1 MASGR
6 RASSAKP
13 DTRMVSAGTCSSS
26 ASWNRR
32 SNSSARRTGCISLS
46 TVPRGT
52 RVTLH
57 NFLPL
62 LALILNVSLAG
73 ITLLRNSGSRLN
85 RLFVYFVGGMAVWNL
100 GVFMLR
106 RAPDEPT
113 AVFWEIVIHTG
124 VIALP
129 AFYYHFVLIFLESTT
144 RHRTSLVVAYTLA
157 IVFNVI
163 NLSGSPLFMSGVKS
177 TYWGWAP
184 ATGPLYTPFF
194 IYFNFFLIYG
204 LLLRSYK
211 DVESSFRRNRATL
224 ILLGTGVS
232 LVGGV
237 IDFARFILTR
247 FVPAADLV
255 YPMGIPANMIFA
267 LMLGT
272 SIVRYRLFD
281 VNVLVKKGAIYLLLR
296 GVLTGTLVTAES
308 YADWDNVNPLWV
320 ILPLGFL
327 LTMLVSPIGQRLE
340 ERIERLMFSRRR
352 GCYETLL
359 DLSKRMGSIL
369 DFGRLM
375 ETLVH
380 GLVRGVPLTHCVLMI
395 FDPQRS
401 AFVVY
406 REDTTVGDGAGIVS
420 IRVDSPIVQWLNQKG
435 RVLVKEEA
443 KLNPEIAAYFETAE
457 NELDAIKAALIVP
470 LKIEGKLT
478 GILLVGEKLSGDI
491 FDEQE
496 LEVLAVLANQVAI
509 SLENARLY
517 EELSGSN
524 AQLMQASRLK
534 SQFLA
539 SMSHELRTPL
549 NSIIGFS
556 KVLLNRLD
564 GDLTERQEVYIR
576 SVHNSG
582 AHLLQ
587 LINGILDFS
596 RIEAGKVE
604 MVSEDLDL
612 HALIDECIESSTPLA
627 RGKQLKVEKN
637 VPLELPRLA
646 ADRTKVKQILLNLLS
661 NAIKFTSQGRVLVGV
676 AAEPGAVRV
685 KVSDTG
691 IGIRAEDLARLFE
704 PFQQLDNPVARSA
717 GGTGLG
723 LAISKKFV
731 ELHGGRIWAES
742 RENQGSTF
750 HFTLPLI

>member
-1 MASGR
+1 
-6 RASSAKP
+6 
-13 DTRMVSAGTCSSS
+13 
-26 ASWNRR
+26 
-32 SNSSARRTGCISLS
+32 
-46 TVPRGT
+46 
-52 RVTLH
+52 
-57 NFLPL
+57 
-62 LALILNVSLAG
+62 
-73 ITLLRNSGSRLN
+73 
-85 RLFVYFVGGMAVWNL
+85 
-100 GVFMLR
+100 
-106 RAPDEPT
+106 
-113 AVFWEIVIHTG
+113 
-124 VIALP
+124 
-129 AFYYHFVLIFLESTT
+129 
-144 RHRTSLVVAYTLA
+144 
-157 IVFNVI
+157 
-163 NLSGSPLFMSGVKS
+163 MSGVKS

-184 ATGPLYTPFF
+184 ATGLLYTPFF
-194 IYFNFFLIYG
+194 VYFNCFLIYG
-204 LLLRSYK
+204 LLHLVRTYN
-211 DVESSFRRNRATL
+211 DVDSSFRRNRATL
-224 ILLGTGVS
+224 ILLGTLVS
-232 LVGGV
+232 LIGGL
-237 IDFARFILTR
+237 IDFARFILAR

-255 YPMGIPANMIFA
+255 YPMGIPANMVFA

-281 VNVLVKKGAIYLLLR
+281 VNVVVKKGAIYLLLW
-296 GVLTGTLVTAES
+296 GVLTSVLVAAEQ
-308 YADWDNVNPLWV
+308 YADWDQLNPLWV
-320 ILPLGFL
+320 ILPLGFVM
-327 LTMLVSPIGQRLE
+327 TMLVSPLGQRLE
-340 ERIERLMFSRRR
+340 ERIERVMFSRRR

-395 FDPQRS
+395 YDAQRS

-406 REDTTVGDGAGIVS
+406 REDATVGEGVGAVA
-420 IRVDSPIVQWLNQKG
+420 IRVDSRIVQWLNQTG
-435 RVLVKEEA
+435 RVLVKEEV

-457 NELDAIKAALIVP
+457 GELDAIKATLIVP
-470 LKIEGKLT
+470 LKIESKLT

-491 FDEQE
+491 FDDQE

-517 EELSGSN
+517 EELSESN
-524 AQLMQASRLK
+524 AQLLQASRLK

-556 KVLLNRLD
+556 KVLLNRFD
-564 GDLTERQEVYIR
+564 GELTERQETYIR

-596 RIEAGKVE
+596 RIEAGKLE
-604 MVSEDLDL
+604 MISEELDL
-612 HALIDECIESSTPLA
+612 HELIDECVESSMPLA
-627 RGKQLKVEKN
+627 RGQQMKLEKN
-637 VPLELPRLA
+637 VPLELPPLSG
-646 ADRTKVKQILLNLLS
+646 DRTKVKQILLNLLS
-661 NAIKFTSQGRVLVGV
+661 NAIKFTAQGRILVSV
-676 AAEPGAVRV
+676 VAEPDAIRV
-685 KVSDTG
+685 SVADTG
-691 IGIRAEDLARLFE
+691 IGIREDDLAHLFE

-750 HFTLPLI
+750 HFTLPLT

>member
-1 MASGR
+1 MT
-6 RASSAKP
+6 P
-13 DTRMVSAGTCSSS
+13 
-26 ASWNRR
+26 
-32 SNSSARRTGCISLS
+32 
-46 TVPRGT
+46 
-52 RVTLH
+52 H

-62 LALILNVSLAG
+62 LALVLNVSLAG
-73 ITLLRNSGSRLN
+73 ITLFRNPGSRLN
-85 RLFVYFVGGMAVWNL
+85 RLFTYFVGGMAVWNF

-106 RAPDEPT
+106 RSPDEAT

-129 AFYYHFVLIFLESTT
+129 AFYYHFVLIFLEGTT
-144 RHRTSLVVAYTLA
+144 RHRTSLLVVYALA
-157 IVFNVI
+157 LLFSII
-163 NLSGSPLFMSGVKS
+163 NLSGSSLFMSGVNS

-184 ATGPLYTPFF
+184 ATGLLYTPFF
-194 IYFNFFLIYG
+194 VYFNCFLIYG
-204 LLLRSYK
+204 LLHLVRTYN
-211 DVESSFRRNRATL
+211 DVDSSFRRNRATL
-224 ILLGTGVS
+224 ILLGTLVS
-232 LVGGV
+232 LIGGL
-237 IDFARFILTR
+237 IDFARFILAR

-255 YPMGIPANMIFA
+255 YPLGIPANMVFA

-281 VNVLVKKGAIYLLLR
+281 VNVVVKKGAIYLLLW
-296 GVLTGTLVTAES
+296 GVLTSVLVAAEQ
-308 YADWDNVNPLWV
+308 YADWDQLNPLWV
-320 ILPLGFL
+320 ILPLGFVM
-327 LTMLVSPIGQRLE
+327 TMLVSPLGQRLE
-340 ERIERLMFSRRR
+340 ERIERVMFSRRR

-395 FDPQRS
+395 YDAQRS

-406 REDTTVGDGAGIVS
+406 REDATVGEGVGAVA
-420 IRVDSPIVQWLNQKG
+420 IRVDSRIVQWLNQTG
-435 RVLVKEEA
+435 RVLVKEEV

-457 NELDAIKAALIVP
+457 GELDAIKATLIVP
-470 LKIEGKLT
+470 LKIESKLT

-491 FDEQE
+491 FDDQE

-517 EELSGSN
+517 EELSESN
-524 AQLMQASRLK
+524 AQLLQASRLK

-556 KVLLNRLD
+556 KVLLNRFD
-564 GDLTERQEVYIR
+564 GELTERQETYIR

-596 RIEAGKVE
+596 RIEAGKLE
-604 MVSEDLDL
+604 MISEELDL
-612 HALIDECIESSTPLA
+612 HELIDECIESSMPLA
-627 RGKQLKVEKN
+627 RGKQMKLEKN
-637 VPLELPRLA
+637 VPLELPPLSG
-646 ADRTKVKQILLNLLS
+646 DRTKVKQILLNLLS
-661 NAIKFTSQGRVLVGV
+661 NAIKFTAQGRILVSV
-676 AAEPGAVRV
+676 VAEPDAIRV
-685 KVSDTG
+685 SVADTG
-691 IGIRAEDLARLFE
+691 IGIREDDLAHLFE

-750 HFTLPLI
+750 HFTLPLT

>member
-1 MASGR
+1 
-6 RASSAKP
+6 
-13 DTRMVSAGTCSSS
+13 
-26 ASWNRR
+26 
-32 SNSSARRTGCISLS
+32 
-46 TVPRGT
+46 
-52 RVTLH
+52 VTLH
-57 NFLPL
+57 NFVPL
-62 LALILNVSLAG
+62 FALILNVSLAG
-73 ITLLRNSGSRLN
+73 ITLFRNPGSRLN
-85 RLFVYFVGGMAVWNL
+85 RLFTYFVGGMAVWNF

-106 RAPDEPT
+106 RSPDETT
-113 AVFWEIVIHTG
+113 AFLWEVVIHVG

-144 RHRTSLVVAYTLA
+144 RHRTSLVVAYALSV
-157 IVFNVI
+157 VFSFLNA
-163 NLSGSPLFMSGVKS
+163 SGSPLFMTGVKT

-184 ATGPLYTPFF
+184 ATGVLYTPFF
-194 IYFNFFLIYG
+194 VYFNFFLIYG
-204 LLLRSYK
+204 LVHLIRNYK
-211 DVESSFRRNRATL
+211 DVDSSFRRNRTTL
-224 ILLGTGVS
+224 ILLGTLVS

-237 IDFARFILTR
+237 IDFTRFILAR
-247 FVPAADLV
+247 FVPAADFV

-267 LMLGT
+267 FMLGT

-281 VNVLVKKGAIYLLLR
+281 VNVVVKKGAIYLLVW
-296 GVLTGTLVTAES
+296 GVVTSVLVAAES
-308 YADWDNVNPLWV
+308 YADWDHLNPLLV
-320 ILPLGFL
+320 IVPLGFV

-340 ERIERLMFSRRR
+340 ERIERVMFSRRR

-359 DLSKRMGSIL
+359 DLSKRMGAIL

-395 FDPQRS
+395 YDAQRS
-401 AFVVY
+401 AFVPY
-406 REDTTVGDGAGIVS
+406 REDATVGERGTAQP
-420 IRVDSPIVQWLNQKG
+420 IRIESRLVQWLNQTG
-435 RVLVKEEA
+435 RVLVKEEV
-443 KLNPEIAAYFETAE
+443 KLNPEIAVYFEPSGS
-457 NELDAIKAALIVP
+457 ELDAIKATLIVP

-491 FDEQE
+491 FDDQE

-517 EELSGSN
+517 EELSESN
-524 AQLMQASRLK
+524 AQLMEASRLK

-556 KVLLNRLD
+556 KVLLNRFD
-564 GDLTERQEVYIR
+564 GELTERQETYIR

-596 RIEAGKVE
+596 RIEAGKLE
-604 MVSEDLDL
+604 MMSEELDL
-612 HALIDECIESSTPLA
+612 HELIDECIESSMPLA
-627 RGKQLKVEKN
+627 RGKQMKIEKN
-637 VPLELPRLA
+637 VPLELPPLSG
-646 ADRTKVKQILLNLLS
+646 DRTKIKQILLNLLS
-661 NAIKFTSQGRVLVGV
+661 NAIKFTGQGRVLVSVVPEPDAIRVSV
-676 AAEPGAVRV
+676 A
-685 KVSDTG
+685 DTG
-691 IGIRAEDLARLFE
+691 IGIREDDLARLFE
-704 PFQQLDNPVARSA
+704 PFQQLDNPVVRSA

-750 HFTLPLI
+750 HFTLPLT

>member
-1 MASGR
+1 M
-6 RASSAKP
+6 
-13 DTRMVSAGTCSSS
+13 
-26 ASWNRR
+26 
-32 SNSSARRTGCISLS
+32 
-46 TVPRGT
+46 
-52 RVTLH
+52 TLH

-62 LALILNVSLAG
+62 LALILNVFLAG
-73 ITLLRNSGSRLN
+73 ITLFRNPESRLN
-85 RLFVYFVGGMAVWNL
+85 RLFTYFVGGMAVWNF

-106 RAPDEPT
+106 RSPDEAT

-144 RHRTSLVVAYTLA
+144 RHRRSLFVAYTLA
-157 IVFNVI
+157 VVFNVI
-163 NLSGSPLFMSGVKS
+163 NLSGSTLFMHGVKS

-184 ATGPLYTPFF
+184 ATGILYTPFF
-194 IYFNFFLIYG
+194 VYFNFFLIYG
-204 LLLRSYK
+204 LSHLIRVYK
-211 DVESSFRRNRATL
+211 DVDSSFRRNRATL
-224 ILLGTGVS
+224 ILLGTLVS

-237 IDFARFILTR
+237 IDFARFILAR
-247 FVPAADLV
+247 FIPAADLV
-255 YPMGIPANMIFA
+255 YPMGIPANMVFA

-281 VNVLVKKGAIYLLLR
+281 VNVAVKKSAVYLLVW
-296 GVLTGTLVTAES
+296 GVLTSVLVAAES

-320 ILPLGFL
+320 ILPLGFVM
-327 LTMLVSPIGQRLE
+327 TMLVSPVGQRLE
-340 ERIERLMFSRRR
+340 ESIERVMFSRRR

-359 DLSKRMGSIL
+359 DLSKRMGAIL

-395 FDPQRS
+395 YDAQRS
-401 AFVVY
+401 AFAVY
-406 REDTTVGDGAGIVS
+406 REDASVGERGAVAP
-420 IRVDSPIVQWLNQKG
+420 IRIDSRIVQWLNQTG

-443 KLNPEIAAYFETAE
+443 KLNPEIAAYFEAAE
-457 NELDAIKAALIVP
+457 NELEAINAALIVP

-491 FDEQE
+491 FDDQE

-517 EELSGSN
+517 EELSETN
-524 AQLMQASRLK
+524 AELMQASRLK

-556 KVLLNRLD
+556 KVLLNRFD
-564 GDLTERQEVYIR
+564 GELTERQETYIR

-596 RIEAGKVE
+596 RIEAGKLE
-604 MVSEDLDL
+604 MISEEVDL
-612 HALIDECIESSTPLA
+612 HELIDECIESSMPLA
-627 RGKQLKVEKN
+627 RGKQMKVEKN
-637 VPLELPRLA
+637 VPLELPSLSG
-646 ADRTKVKQILLNLLS
+646 DRTKIKQILLNLLS
-661 NAIKFTSQGRVLVGV
+661 NAIKFTGQGRVLVSV
-676 AAEPGAVRV
+676 AAEPEAIRV
-685 KVSDTG
+685 SVADTG
-691 IGIRAEDLARLFE
+691 IGIREDDLARLFE
-704 PFQQLDNPVARSA
+704 PFQQLDNPVVRSA

-750 HFTLPLI
+750 HFTIPLT

>member
-1 MASGR
+1 
-6 RASSAKP
+6 
-13 DTRMVSAGTCSSS
+13 
-26 ASWNRR
+26 
-32 SNSSARRTGCISLS
+32 
-46 TVPRGT
+46 
-52 RVTLH
+52 VTLH

-73 ITLLRNSGSRLN
+73 ITLFRNPESRLN
-85 RLFVYFVGGMAVWNL
+85 RLFTYFVGGMAVWNF

-106 RAPDEPT
+106 RAPDETT
-113 AVFWEIVIHTG
+113 AVFWEVVIHTG

-129 AFYYHFVLIFLESTT
+129 AFYYHFVLIFLERTT
-144 RHRTSLVVAYTLA
+144 RHRTSLLVAYMLA
-157 IVFNVI
+157 LIFSII
-163 NLSGSPLFMSGVKS
+163 NLSGSTLFMHGVKS

-184 ATGPLYTPFF
+184 ATGILYTPFF
-194 IYFNFFLIYG
+194 FYFNFFLIYG
-204 LLLRSYK
+204 LSHLIRIYK
-211 DVESSFRRNRATL
+211 DVDSSFRRNRATL
-224 ILLGTGVS
+224 ILLGTLVS

-237 IDFARFILTR
+237 IDFARFILVR

-255 YPMGIPANMIFA
+255 YPMGIPANMVFA

-281 VNVLVKKGAIYLLLR
+281 VNVAVKKSAVYLLVW
-296 GVLTGTLVTAES
+296 GVLTSVLVAAES
-308 YADWDNVNPLWV
+308 YADLDQVNPLWI
-320 ILPLGFL
+320 ILPLGFVM
-327 LTMLVSPIGQRLE
+327 TMLVSPIGQRLE
-340 ERIERLMFSRRR
+340 EWIERVMFSRRR

-359 DLSKRMGSIL
+359 DLSKRMGAIL

-395 FDPQRS
+395 YDAQRS

-406 REDTTVGDGAGIVS
+406 REDASVGERSAVAP
-420 IRVDSPIVQWLNQKG
+420 IRSDSRIVQWLNQTG

-443 KLNPEIAAYFETAE
+443 KLNPEIAAYFDAAE

-491 FDEQE
+491 FDDQE
-496 LEVLAVLANQVAI
+496 LAVLAVLANQVAI

-517 EELSGSN
+517 AELSETN
-524 AQLMQASRLK
+524 AELMQASRLK

-556 KVLLNRLD
+556 KVLLNRFD
-564 GDLTERQEVYIR
+564 GELTERQETYIR

-596 RIEAGKVE
+596 RIEAGKLE
-604 MVSEDLDL
+604 MIPEEVDL
-612 HALIDECIESSTPLA
+612 HELIDECIESSMPLA
-627 RGKQLKVEKN
+627 RGKQMKVEKN
-637 VPLELPRLA
+637 VPLELPPLSG
-646 ADRTKVKQILLNLLS
+646 DRTKIKQILLNLLS
-661 NAIKFTSQGRVLVGV
+661 NAIKFTGQGRVLVSVVPEPDVIRVSV
-676 AAEPGAVRV
+676 A
-685 KVSDTG
+685 DTG
-691 IGIRAEDLARLFE
+691 IGIREDDLARLFE
-704 PFQQLDNPVARSA
+704 PFQQLDNPVVRSA

-750 HFTLPLI
+750 HFTLPLT

>member
-1 MASGR
+1 
-6 RASSAKP
+6 
-13 DTRMVSAGTCSSS
+13 
-26 ASWNRR
+26 
-32 SNSSARRTGCISLS
+32 
-46 TVPRGT
+46 
-52 RVTLH
+52 VTPH

-62 LALILNVSLAG
+62 LALVLNVSLAG
-73 ITLLRNSGSRLN
+73 ITLFRNPGSRLN
-85 RLFVYFVGGMAVWNL
+85 RLFTYFVGGMAVWNF

-106 RAPDEPT
+106 RSPDEAT

-144 RHRTSLVVAYTLA
+144 RHRTSLFVVYALA
-157 IVFNVI
+157 LLFSIV
-163 NLSGSPLFMSGVKS
+163 NLSGSSLFMSGVNS

-184 ATGPLYTPFF
+184 ATGLLYTPFF
-194 IYFNFFLIYG
+194 VYFNCFLIYG
-204 LLLRSYK
+204 LLHLVRTYN
-211 DVESSFRRNRATL
+211 DVDSSFRRNRATL
-224 ILLGTGVS
+224 ILLGTLVS
-232 LVGGV
+232 LIGGF
-237 IDFARFILTR
+237 IDFARFILAR

-255 YPMGIPANMIFA
+255 YPMGIPANMVFA

-281 VNVLVKKGAIYLLLR
+281 VNVVVKKGAIYLLLW
-296 GVLTGTLVTAES
+296 GVLTSVLVAAEQ
-308 YADWDNVNPLWV
+308 YADWDQLNPLWV
-320 ILPLGFL
+320 ILPLGFVM
-327 LTMLVSPIGQRLE
+327 TMLVSPIGQRLE
-340 ERIERLMFSRRR
+340 ERIERVMFSRRR

-395 FDPQRS
+395 YDVQRS

-406 REDTTVGDGAGIVS
+406 REDATVGEGVGAVA
-420 IRVDSPIVQWLNQKG
+420 IRVDSRIVQWLNRTG
-435 RVLVKEEA
+435 RVLVKEEV

-457 NELDAIKAALIVP
+457 GELDAIKATLIVP

-491 FDEQE
+491 FDDQE

-517 EELSGSN
+517 EELSESN

-556 KVLLNRLD
+556 KVLLNRFD
-564 GDLTERQEVYIR
+564 GELTERQETYIR

-596 RIEAGKVE
+596 RIEAGKLE
-604 MVSEDLDL
+604 MISEELDL
-612 HALIDECIESSTPLA
+612 HELIDECIESSMPLA
-627 RGKQLKVEKN
+627 RGKQMKLEKN
-637 VPLELPRLA
+637 VPLELPSLSG
-646 ADRTKVKQILLNLLS
+646 DRTKVKQILLNLLS
-661 NAIKFTSQGRVLVGV
+661 NAIKFTAQGRVLVSV
-676 AAEPGAVRV
+676 VAEPDAIRV
-685 KVSDTG
+685 SVADTG
-691 IGIRAEDLARLFE
+691 IGIRDDDLAHLFE
-704 PFQQLDNPVARSA
+704 PFQQLDNPIVRSA

-750 HFTLPLI
+750 HFTLPLT